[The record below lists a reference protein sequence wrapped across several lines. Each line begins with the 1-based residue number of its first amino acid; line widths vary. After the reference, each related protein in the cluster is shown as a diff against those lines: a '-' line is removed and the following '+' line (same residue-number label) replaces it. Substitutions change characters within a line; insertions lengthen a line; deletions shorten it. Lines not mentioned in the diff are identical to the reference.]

1 MSERVDKGET
11 AREAG
16 RQARGDVTSGKRESP
31 HRRTLCRLMSVKMDK
46 WCTLLLSSFLMQM
59 GGQWT
64 PLLGKAEMLRHMPQ
78 TGTDM
83 GAS

>member
-11 AREAG
+11 GRQAG

-31 HRRTLCRLMSVKMDK
+31 HRRTLCRLMSVKMVH
-46 WCTLLLSSFLMQM
+46 TVVIFLLDAM

-78 TGTDM
+78 TGTEP
-83 GAS
+83 GNFF

>member
-1 MSERVDKGET
+1 
-11 AREAG
+11 
-16 RQARGDVTSGKRESP
+16 
-31 HRRTLCRLMSVKMDK
+31 MSVKMDK

-78 TGTDM
+78 TGTEP
-83 GAS
+83 GFSLVGSSGVAREFFLKKIARWFLRRCS